1 MVAVPACP
9 SLVAVIVAVPSAS
22 AVIAPFASIDATAV
36 LLELHV
42 TVRPVNSLLLASKVF
57 AVACDVPTAVIELA
71 DNATV
76 TVATGA
82 AETVIDD
89 VPLFPSLVA
98 VMVAEPA
105 PTAVTRPLF
114 ASTVAAAVLFEL
126 HWTDRPVSNVPFP
139 SFVTAVSCT
148 VGVTTITR
156 FADPGVTSTVA
167 TGAGVTVICAPPV
180 LPSLAAMMFDVP
192 APTAVTSPVVA
203 DTVATAV
210 LLELQVTARFVS
222 ERPLESSNVAVACE
236 V

>member
-1 MVAVPACP
+1 MVAVPVFP

-114 ASTVAAAVLFEL
+114 ASTDATLGLSELHVIVRPVNVLPFASLTSADICCVGDTPSTMAAVAG
-126 HWTDRPVSNVPFP
+126 
-139 SFVTAVSCT
+139 VTA
-148 VGVTTITR
+148 
-156 FADPGVTSTVA
+156 TVA
-167 TGAGVTVICAPPV
+167 TGAAVTASVAPPL
-180 LPSLAAMMFDVP
+180 LPSLVAVMVAVP
-192 APTAVTSPVVA
+192 TPTAV
-203 DTVATAV
+203 AT
-210 LLELQVTARFVS
+210 
-222 ERPLESSNVAVACE
+222 P
-236 V
+236 